1 MEISESPRRVEQDSQ
16 RNELPIRVIARFWT
30 RMSEIYGHKWV
41 SQFGEV
47 CDLNGDLSSAAQ
59 TWSQGLATIPLE
71 SISLGFSALVEQG
84 NEWPP
89 SLPEFLALCQ
99 PEKPIAPY
107 HRIATALPPPEVDE
121 QIARE
126 SLAKIRKI
134 LSGSKDAPQEKS
146 GQKDSIEPQ
155 AAA

>member
-1 MEISESPRRVEQDSQ
+1 MEILPSQRPVEQDSPSK
-16 RNELPIRVIARFWT
+16 ELPLRVIARFWT

-47 CDLNGDLSSAAQ
+47 CDLNGDLASAAQ

-71 SISLGFSALVEQG
+71 AISTGFSALVEKG

-99 PEKPIAPY
+99 PEKPLAPY

-134 LSGSKDAPQEKS
+134 LSGSKDAPQEKC

-155 AAA
+155 VAA

>member
-1 MEISESPRRVEQDSQ
+1 M
-16 RNELPIRVIARFWT
+16 A
-30 RMSEIYGHKWV
+30 EIYGHKWM
-41 SQFGEV
+41 SQFGE
-47 CDLNGDLSSAAQ
+47 CADERGNLTSAAQ

-71 SISLGFSALVEQG
+71 SISLGFSTLVEKG

-99 PEKPIAPY
+99 PEKPLAPY

-134 LSGSKDAPQEKS
+134 LNGSKDAPQEKCGPS
-146 GQKDSIEPQ
+146 GERKRQ